1 MSVQIS
7 STGDE
12 DIFLYH
18 RYKSIF
24 LSSKKRMTIV
34 CNKTYFCTSGNIN
47 KIVLALRQRLLKVW
61 QVSRTTPRQKPISSV
76 YYYVYL
82 YSLLQN
88 NMFVRQKVVSSSQA
102 PRQLLFDGHKY
113 YFETPRTNIRST
125 IPPRTIFPSSK
136 LCCFAK

>member
-7 STGDE
+7 STGEE

-18 RYKSIF
+18 RNKSIF

-34 CNKTYFCTSGNIN
+34 RNEIYFCTSGNTN
-47 KIVLALRQRLLKVW
+47 KIVLAFRQRLLKVW

-82 YSLLQN
+82 YSSLQN
-88 NMFVRQKVVSSSQA
+88 NFFVRQKVVSSSQA
-102 PRQLLFDGHKY
+102 PRQLLFDGQKN
-113 YFETPRTNIRST
+113 YFETPRTNIRSS
-125 IPPRTIFPSSK
+125 IPPHTVFSSSE
-136 LCCFAK
+136 LFCFAK